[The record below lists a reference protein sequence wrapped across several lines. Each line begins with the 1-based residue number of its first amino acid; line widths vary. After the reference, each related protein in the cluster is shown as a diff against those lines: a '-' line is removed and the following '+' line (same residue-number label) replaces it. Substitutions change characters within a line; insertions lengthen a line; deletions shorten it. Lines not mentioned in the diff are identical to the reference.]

1 MHKQAFRKQIV
12 LSSILTAI
20 AVVAIVVF
28 CVCMFKRYSP
38 PTVNNTSVIS
48 GTVTAVYYGGYHC
61 RDIEIAISNDKP
73 LILVA
78 PYSVSHLCDTIGY
91 DVDQLAQ
98 LLEGKTIEYRRMNGL
113 PWIVEIH
120 TGDIEIEN
128 IKLTT
133 TQMHHTRIG
142 IIILGL
148 IMLAFPVCG
157 DIVYL
162 KSRYRIYQK
171 VERKRIRKAKRE
183 LKLMAKETNKAK

>member
-1 MHKQAFRKQIV
+1 MHKQIFRKQIIF
-12 LSSILTAI
+12 SSILVVIAI
-20 AVVAIVVF
+20 VAIVIF

-48 GTVTAVYYGGYHC
+48 STVTEVYYGGYHY

-98 LLEGKTIEYRRMNGL
+98 LLEGKTIEYRRMNDL
-113 PWIVEIH
+113 PWIVEIR

-148 IMLAFPVCG
+148 IMLAFAVCG

-162 KSRYRIYQK
+162 KSRHRIYQK
-171 VERKRIRKAKRE
+171 AERKRIKRAKRDSKLKAK
-183 LKLMAKETNKAK
+183 KPNK

>member
-1 MHKQAFRKQIV
+1 MHKQTFRKQIV

-28 CVCMFKRYSP
+28 CVCMFKEYTP
-38 PTVNNTSVIS
+38 PNENNTFVMSD
-48 GTVTAVYYGGYHC
+48 TVTRVYYGGSHY
-61 RDIEIAISNDKP
+61 RDIEIAILNDKP
-73 LILVA
+73 LMLVA
-78 PYSVSHLCDTIGY
+78 PHSASHLCDTIGY

-98 LLEGKTIEYRRMNGL
+98 LLEGKTIKYRRMSNM
-113 PWIVEIH
+113 PWAVEICV
-120 TGDIEIEN
+120 GDTKIDN

-171 VERKRIRKAKRE
+171 AERKRIKKAKRE